1 MTVEQLIEQCRKAR
15 HDYRVQDKKMRERV
29 WLGGRYL
36 AKQERLH
43 KTWKYLETNLLKEIY
58 K

>member
-15 HDYRVQDKKMRERV
+15 HDYRVQDKKMREPV
-29 WLGGRYL
+29 FNGRYL